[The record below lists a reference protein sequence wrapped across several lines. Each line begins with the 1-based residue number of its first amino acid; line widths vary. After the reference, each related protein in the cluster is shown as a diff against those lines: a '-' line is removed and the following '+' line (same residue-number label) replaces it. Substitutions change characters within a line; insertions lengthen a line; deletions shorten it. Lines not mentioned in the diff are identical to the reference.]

1 MTALHERIARIARQE
16 FSQLYASVDDQAE
29 AMAAALITEL
39 GLTEERFNY
48 EEQEVTAVMGGE
60 GVMCYGGQTI
70 RSLGW
75 RTKTRIVSPWERA
88 E

>member
-39 GLTEERFNY
+39 GLTEERFN
-48 EEQEVTAVMGGE
+48 
-60 GVMCYGGQTI
+60 
-70 RSLGW
+70 
-75 RTKTRIVSPWERA
+75 
-88 E
+88 